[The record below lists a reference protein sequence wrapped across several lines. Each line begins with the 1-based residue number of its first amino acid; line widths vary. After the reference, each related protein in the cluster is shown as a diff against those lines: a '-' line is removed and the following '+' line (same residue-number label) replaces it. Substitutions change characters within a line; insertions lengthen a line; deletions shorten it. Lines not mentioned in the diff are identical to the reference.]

1 LSRKIFL
8 FYITIPMPFKAPAFL
23 FAFIAFSAVH
33 AQRPDRLKPDFTA
46 PRQVPGMLL
55 AWNDEFNKDGKPDTS
70 NWKYENGF
78 VRNQE
83 LQWYQPNNAFCKN
96 GLLVIEGR
104 KERRPNPN
112 YKDSSNNWRQN
123 RATIEYTSSS
133 LKTQG
138 LREFHFGRFEVRAR
152 VDTSKGSWPAIWTLG
167 IKGGWP
173 LNGEVDIMEFYRI
186 RDTSVILANTAWG
199 RNESGNGPIWN
210 STRVPLAV
218 FIQNNPEW
226 PRQFHNW
233 RMDWDKDSISL
244 YIDDQLL
251 NKSRLSQTI
260 NPDGSNPFL
269 QPQYLLLNLALGANG
284 GNPENSRFPITYEV
298 DYVRY
303 YKKL

>member
-1 LSRKIFL
+1 MVIKVSL
-8 FYITIPMPFKAPAFL
+8 FL
-23 FAFIAFSAVH
+23 FASIAFSGIN
-33 AQRPDRLKPDFTA
+33 AQKADPDKPDFTP
-46 PRQVPGMLL
+46 PRNIPGMQLT
-55 AWNDEFNKDGKPDTS
+55 WNDEFNREGQPDPA

-83 LQWYQPNNAFCKN
+83 LQWYQPANAVCRN
-96 GLLVIEGR
+96 GVLVIEGR
-104 KERRPNPN
+104 KEKRPNPN
-112 YKDSSNNWRQN
+112 FRDSTNNWRQN
-123 RATIEYTSSS
+123 RLDIEYTSAS

-138 LREFHFGRFEVRAR
+138 LREFQFGRFEIRAR

-186 RDTSVILANTAWG
+186 RDTSVLLANTAWG
-199 RNESGNGPIWN
+199 RNKTGSGPIWN
-210 STRVPLAV
+210 STRRQLAQ
-218 FIQNNPEW
+218 FIRENSDW
-226 PRQFHNW
+226 PRQFHIW
-233 RMDWDKDSISL
+233 RMDWDKDSIKLYLDDFLMNATSL
-244 YIDDQLL
+244 D
-251 NKSRLSQTI
+251 QTI

>member
-1 LSRKIFL
+1 MLI
-8 FYITIPMPFKAPAFL
+8 KAPLFL
-23 FAFIAFSAVH
+23 IALLVVSVI
-33 AQRPDRLKPDFTA
+33 QSQQPDPYKPDFSS
-46 PRQVPGMLL
+46 PRQIPGMQLT
-55 AWNDEFNKDGKPDTS
+55 WNDEFNKNGRPDSS

-83 LQWYQPNNAFCKN
+83 LQWYQPENAYCKN

-104 KERRPNPN
+104 KEKRPNPN
-112 YKDSSNNWRQN
+112 YRDSTNNWKQN
-123 RATIEYTSSS
+123 RPNIEYTSSS

-138 LREFHFGRFEVRAR
+138 LREFQFGRFEIRAR

-186 RDTSVILANTAWG
+186 RDTATILGNLAWG
-199 RNESGNGPIWN
+199 KNETGNGPIWH
-210 STRVPLAV
+210 SSRLWLAY
-218 FIQNNPEW
+218 FMDSNPDW
-226 PRQFHNW
+226 PRQFHIW
-233 RMDWDKDSISL
+233 RMDWEKEFITLYLDDNVISHVPLSI
-244 YIDDQLL
+244 
-251 NKSRLSQTI
+251 TI

-284 GNPENSRFPITYEV
+284 GNPANSKFPITYEV

>member
-1 LSRKIFL
+1 
-8 FYITIPMPFKAPAFL
+8 MPFNAPAFL
-23 FAFIAFSAVH
+23 FALIVYSAVH
-33 AQRPDRLKPDFTA
+33 AQQPDPIKPDFSN
-46 PRQVPGMLL
+46 PRQVPGMQL
-55 AWNDEFNKDGKPDTS
+55 AWNDEFNKDGKPDPS

-83 LQWYQPNNAFCKN
+83 LQWYQPDNAYCKN

-104 KERRPNPN
+104 KEKRPNPN
-112 YKDSSNNWRQN
+112 YRDSITNWRQN

-138 LREFHFGRFEVRAR
+138 LKEFQFGRFEVRAR
-152 VDTSKGSWPAIWTLG
+152 IDTSKGSWPAIWTLG

-218 FIQNNPEW
+218 IMQNKPEW
-226 PRQFHNW
+226 PRQFHIW
-233 RMDWDKDSISL
+233 RMDWDKDSICL
-244 YIDDQLL
+244 YLDDQLL
-251 NKSRLSQTI
+251 NKTRFTQTI